1 MSLFLL
7 LQKRFMLTNH
17 QVRTIEY
24 DMSSKCK
31 KWEQEGVSP
40 DAVRLR
46 LQILLCG
53 YCDLFQRVNNL

>member
-1 MSLFLL
+1 
-7 LQKRFMLTNH
+7 MLTHH
-17 QVRTIEY
+17 QVRTIEH